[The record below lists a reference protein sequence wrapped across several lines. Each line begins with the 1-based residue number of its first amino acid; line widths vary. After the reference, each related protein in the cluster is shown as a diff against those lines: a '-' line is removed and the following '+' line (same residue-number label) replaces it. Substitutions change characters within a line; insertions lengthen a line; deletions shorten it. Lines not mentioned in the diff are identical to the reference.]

1 MAKGVTRTEL
11 AEIIGINQETVR
23 SRYSFGFLRPSGGE
37 PEGRGWRR
45 YSFLDVLYAKILA
58 TLGNRGFEYQRI
70 MSVAKELAVEIYD
83 RADGKLTAASLVAVF
98 EAEEGY
104 EWQVILKAKDAESFD
119 TASNDLR
126 IEIAK
131 EMLTKEMNAMH
142 RSKTGEVTILSLW
155 QLEESLGQR
164 ITEIRGL
171 LEKFQDKELI
181 KA

>member
-1 MAKGVTRTEL
+1 
-11 AEIIGINQETVR
+11 
-23 SRYSFGFLRPSGGE
+23 
-37 PEGRGWRR
+37 
-45 YSFLDVLYAKILA
+45 
-58 TLGNRGFEYQRI
+58 